1 MKFCQKA
8 NSEGNKSM
16 VLCFFCPSMP
26 AEFTL
31 HTICL
36 QVKEQREK
44 STSPPLPQH
53 LRQNWLEKISQVT
66 HKNQPLMTCMQCNK
80 ITFLRLLFIPTDM
93 ILQSLIVK
101 ANKEMTRTHAHKSH
115 NLLLLL
121 LLISILWFQ
130 KLGENSQIFCNVFPI
145 CT

>member
-1 MKFCQKA
+1 
-8 NSEGNKSM
+8 
-16 VLCFFCPSMP
+16 
-26 AEFTL
+26 
-31 HTICL
+31 
-36 QVKEQREK
+36 
-44 STSPPLPQH
+44 
-53 LRQNWLEKISQVT
+53 
-66 HKNQPLMTCMQCNK
+66 MTCMQCNK